1 MENLTYDEFIN
12 NILETRGRFA
22 CGDEYHER
30 HHIVPKCVGGTN
42 DEENLVDLF
51 AREHFI
57 AHKMLAEENPNEEGL
72 LYAWWCM
79 SIQTNEHTKER
90 YQLTAEEYEEVRTKF
105 ALLMSDKMSGD
116 GNRMWNRPWWD
127 EDTPQDKIDEWK
139 NNIVEA
145 TKRRWQD
152 PEFKEKMCKQRK
164 GMNCGEANPMYGK
177 IVSEETRQKISQ
189 TSRERW
195 ADPEYRKKCIEHLT
209 GENNPF
215 YGKHHTEESKRK
227 MSESKKGL
235 QIGEKNPRY
244 GKGHKVVQLT
254 MYNEWIAE
262 FNTII
267 EASKSTN
274 INKGNISNAC
284 RGWYQSAGGYRWMYK
299 EDWEAIQGAENI
311 DRKN

>member
-116 GNRMWNRPWWD
+116 GNKMWNRPWWD

-195 ADPEYRKKCIEHLT
+195 ADPEYRQKCIEHLM

-215 YGKHHTEESKRK
+215 YGKQHSDETRK
-227 MSESKKGL
+227 ILSEKAK
-235 QIGEKNPRY
+235 ERY
-244 GKGHKVVQLT
+244 KLYGPSPNRHMTCVVQLSSDG
-254 MYNEWIAE
+254 EFIAE
-262 FNTII
+262 YPSMK
-267 EASKSTN
+267 EAEKIT
-274 INKGNISNAC
+274 GVTNISNCC
-284 RGWYQSAGGYRWMYK
+284 RGYYQSAGGFKWMRK
-299 EDWEAIQGAENI
+299 KDWEEMQSEI
-311 DRKN
+311 

>member
-1 MENLTYDEFIN
+1 MGNLTYEEFIN

-30 HHIVPKCVGGTN
+30 HHIVPRCVGGTN
-42 DEENLVDLF
+42 DEYNLIDLF

-105 ALLMSDKMSGD
+105 ASLMSDKMSGD

-127 EDTPQDKIDEWK
+127 EDTPQNKIDEWK

-152 PEFKEKMCKQRK
+152 PEFKERMCKQRK

-195 ADPEYRKKCIEHLT
+195 ADPEYRQKCIERLT

-215 YGKHHTEESKRK
+215 YGKQHSDETRK
-227 MSESKKGL
+227 ILSEKAK
-235 QIGEKNPRY
+235 ERY
-244 GKGHKVVQLT
+244 KLYGPSPNRHMTCVVQLSLDG
-254 MYNEWIAE
+254 EFIAE
-262 FNTII
+262 YPSMK
-267 EASKSTN
+267 EAEKIT
-274 INKGNISNAC
+274 GVTNISNCC
-284 RGWYQSAGGYRWMYK
+284 RGYYQSAGGFKWMRK
-299 EDWEAIQGAENI
+299 KDWEKMQSEI
-311 DRKN
+311 